1 MDADSRG
8 GPWSGERSLSVARLG
23 EVPEPVSDE
32 EFQAA
37 KHAVAWARELHA
49 VAVKGEEMPTQRKRH
64 EELMA
69 QANEAERQESLL
81 RHAAWGTDEVLTGL
95 VSRVTKRLRVEN
107 GRLVTDT
114 DRGAEPFGELSP
126 GERWRIALEIAAE
139 QVGKGGLVTVPQEAW
154 EALDPLNRAEIAEI
168 ARSVGVVIITA
179 EADEHNQIE
188 AEVV

>member
-69 QANEAERQESLL
+69 QADEAERQESLL
-81 RHAAWGTDEVLTGL
+81 RNAAWGTDEVLNDL
-95 VSRVTKRLRVEN
+95 VSRVTKRLWVEN
-107 GRLVTDT
+107 GRLVCDT

-139 QVGKGGLVTVPQEAW
+139 QVGKSSARPWRSPSGLGGSRRGFPSRSSSTPRR
-154 EALDPLNRAEIAEI
+154 PLCRA
-168 ARSVGVVIITA
+168 GTG
-179 EADEHNQIE
+179 
-188 AEVV
+188 